1 VAGMTAVLLLLPVA
15 YLLGTFPA
23 AGLVARATGHD
34 VLREG
39 SGNPGASNVYRLA
52 GWKAGLV
59 VFLADVGKGAI
70 ASGVGLALAGH
81 AGAYLLGLAAVV
93 GHMLPVTRRFKGGR
107 GVATAGGAL
116 IVLFPLIALAL
127 GVVWFLIARVLRKAS
142 VASIVVVAAFPVLV
156 AAAGGTLLDIS
167 VTTVLAL
174 LVLARHLPNL
184 RRLLR
189 GQELGLG
196 DRPGGEGTV
205 RDA

>member
-1 VAGMTAVLLLLPVA
+1 MTPVLLLIPVA

-23 AGLVARATGHD
+23 AALVARATGHD

-52 GWKAGLV
+52 GWKAGLL
-59 VFLADVGKGAI
+59 VFLADLGKGAL
-70 ASGVGLALAGH
+70 ASGVGLAIDGH
-81 AGAYLLGLAAVV
+81 RGAYVLGLAAVL

-116 IVLFPLIALAL
+116 VVVFPLIALAL
-127 GVVWFLIARVLRKAS
+127 APVWFLIARVLRKAS
-142 VASIVVVAAFPVLV
+142 VASIVVVVAFPVLV
-156 AAAGGTLLDIS
+156 AATGGTALDIT
-167 VTTVLAL
+167 VTTVLAI

-189 GQELGLG
+189 GQELEVGNAADG
-196 DRPGGEGTV
+196 DTV

>member
-1 VAGMTAVLLLLPVA
+1 MTAVLLLLPVA

-23 AGLVARATGHD
+23 ASLVARAAGHD

-52 GWKAGLV
+52 GWKAGLL

-70 ASGVGLALAGH
+70 ASGVGLALDGH
-81 AGAYLLGLAAVV
+81 PGAYLLGLAAVV

-116 IVLFPLIALAL
+116 VVLFPLIALAL

-156 AAAGGTLLDIS
+156 AATGGTLLDIS
-167 VTTVLAL
+167 VTSVLAL

-184 RRLLR
+184 RRLVR

-196 DRPGGEGTV
+196 DRAGDDTV
-205 RDA
+205 RDT